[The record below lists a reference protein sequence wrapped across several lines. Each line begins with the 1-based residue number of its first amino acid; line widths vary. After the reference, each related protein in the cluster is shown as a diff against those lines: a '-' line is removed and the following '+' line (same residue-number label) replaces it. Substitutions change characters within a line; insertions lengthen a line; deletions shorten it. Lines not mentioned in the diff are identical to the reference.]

1 MGSLVAASL
10 PQSRN
15 ISITQF
21 QGFAMEV
28 DRSVIASDDHGSLL
42 NKVKI
47 YQIRFI

>member
-15 ISITQF
+15 ISITHF